1 MAWERCNMIF
11 LGLGGNLH
19 SSRFGEP
26 RATLEAALGD
36 LDAQSIRVCRRS
48 QWYRSQPVPDDGQP
62 WYVNGVAELET
73 ALSPPELL
81 ARLLQLEHRYGRVR
95 RERWAPRVIDLDLL
109 AYHELSNWEN
119 RAGAAPVLPHP
130 RLHERASVQVPLAE
144 LAPGWLHPALHR
156 TVEELLQ
163 SLPPGQFVAA
173 EATGSEPPAGGA
185 VAGAAPT
192 R

>member
-1 MAWERCNMIF
+1 MIF
-11 LGLGGNLH
+11 LGLGGNLP

-26 RATLEAALGD
+26 RATLEAALGA
-36 LDAQSIRVCRRS
+36 LDARSIRVCRRS

-73 ALSPPELL
+73 ALSPPDLL
-81 ARLLQLEHRYGRVR
+81 ACLLQLEQRYGRVR

-109 AYHELSNWEN
+109 AYHQLSNWDN
-119 RAGAAPVLPHP
+119 HGANPILPHP
-130 RLHERASVQVPLAE
+130 RLHERAFVLVPLAE
-144 LAPGWLHPALHR
+144 LAPGWRHPVLDR
-156 TVEELLQ
+156 TVAELLQ

-173 EATGSEPPAGGA
+173 DPTGSEPPAGGV
-185 VAGAAPT
+185 VAGPTPT